1 MSAHPAISTYH
12 PASVNPDRCLARRTN
27 SDLADRRWAPFVFAV
42 QQCQHRPVR
51 DSDLCDVCERREAA
65 AEPKWTEDGWHGRV
79 TDAELPPTS
88 HFAGSAWFH
97 TKAKWR
103 GTEKPLTAKQNSP
116 RHEATK
122 WNMTDVRHFI
132 GGTEHRDIHRAIQD
146 NLVGAQLLRDGV
158 CTMLG
163 KPDGATRISYR
174 KPGETRLSACA
185 TRPELAELIL
195 LLKRTTDVVVNVS
208 YTPIKKKA
216 TAPAPA
222 PATADIPAIVV
233 TPAPAP
239 APAPAPTAVATATA
253 IAEILAGLDD
263 TRSAILADL
272 LQKLSG
278 KSKKIKVTKKAT
290 SA

>member
-27 SDLADRRWAPFVFAV
+27 SDLADRRWYPFVFTV

-132 GGTEHRDIHRAIQD
+132 MGTEHRDIHRAIQE

-195 LLKRTTDVVVNVS
+195 LLKRTPVQVNVS
-208 YTPIKKKA
+208 YTPIKKA

-222 PATADIPAIVV
+222 IVV
-233 TPAPAP
+233 TPVAPAPVTPAPVPAPAP
-239 APAPAPTAVATATA
+239 APSPTTVA
-253 IAEILAGLDD
+253 IVELLAGLND
-263 TRSAILADL
+263 TALLAAL